1 MQIKNKCGRKIFRP
15 YMISLLFLL
24 YPTNLFALPEGGVVS
39 AGNAAIN
46 QSNGTVLE
54 IVQSTE
60 RAIINWNQFNI
71 ATNEQVHFTQPDS
84 SSVTLNRI
92 TGGDPSSI
100 FGSLTANGSIFLV
113 NPNGIFF
120 GQTATVD
127 VGSLIATTIDIKN
140 DDFLLGSNA
149 FQETGIGTGFI
160 NNQGVIKVNDG
171 GFVFFIAPSG
181 IINQSGIIEA
191 KSLVNEGG
199 TIRLIADTVIE
210 SGTLDVSAK
219 DAGADGGEITLF
231 GKETQFTGTLLARG
245 GSERG
250 NGGAVEV
257 SGSER
262 LQFDGFVNASAV
274 NGIAGSLL
282 IDPKD
287 IIIENGGGDSLNP
300 NDTFGANAGG
310 TARIDADKITA
321 VTNNGTGVTLQAN
334 NDIIV
339 NEQIVTRTPDV
350 LVDGVPTHIN
360 PGGAL
365 TLRAGRSILINA
377 NITSDN
383 ASITLTANDT
393 AAIGSNRDQGSAL
406 INMAPATT
414 LNAGGANIVITLSTG
429 SGTGKD
435 GSGAITLDNLTTT
448 HNIKIVNNGPSP
460 SSDILPASAS
470 SLITAKSVVF
480 DIGVSGGSV
489 GTVIAPILVAVSNVE
504 ARSQL
509 GNVSLASTQ
518 DVTVGG
524 AALTVGQGV
533 SGINASGQ
541 VNLTVL
547 GSEKKLTNN
556 SSITGS
562 EITLQADQM
571 ALLGGTVNAVSGRVT
586 LQPNTAGRAIN
597 LGNTNDP
604 SGMLSLS
611 DAELETIKTTGT
623 LQIGNN
629 AVGAILI
636 SAPID
641 TEMITSMALIGGP
654 SGISQTAPITE
665 QNLHIESSGPIF
677 LTDPNNHIGTLS
689 GNVTNSSNNQI
700 IIDDTT
706 AGTLRANASQ
716 TLVYEQGPLGTLRLN
731 LLTDQFVILP
741 ESPCKGDAQL
751 IAEMTLKSG
760 C

>member
-1 MQIKNKCGRKIFRP
+1 MQIKNKCGRKIFCP
-15 YMISLLFLL
+15 YIIYLLFLL
-24 YPTNLFALPEGGVVS
+24 YPTNLFALPEGGIVT

-140 DDFLLGSNA
+140 DDFLSGSDH
-149 FQETGIGTGFI
+149 FGEIGVGTGFI

-282 IDPKD
+282 IDPKN
-287 IIIENGGGDSLNP
+287 IIIEAGGVDSKNP
-300 NDTFGANAGG
+300 NDTFAENEGG
-310 TARIDADKITA
+310 TARIDAKKITDI
-321 VTNNGTGVTLQAN
+321 TNQGTDVTLQAN
-334 NDIIV
+334 NDITV
-339 NEQIVTRTPDV
+339 NEQIVTNAP
-350 LVDGVPTHIN
+350 GVGK
-360 PGGAL
+360 GGEL
-365 TLRAGRSILINA
+365 IFQAGRSILINA
-377 NITSDN
+377 NIISD
-383 ASITLTANDT
+383 SGRITLTANDS
-393 AAIGSNRDQGSAL
+393 AAVGNNRETGPAL
-406 INMAPATT
+406 ITMASGTT
-414 LNAGGANIVITLSTG
+414 LDAGGAQIIIALSMG
-429 SGTGKD
+429 SD
-435 GSGAITLDNLTTT
+435 SGAITLDNLTTT
-448 HNIKIVNNGPSP
+448 DGNIKIVNNGSSP
-460 SSDILPASAS
+460 SSDILRASS
-470 SLITAKSVVF
+470 LSLITANSVVF
-480 DIGVSGGSV
+480 DITGSNGSI
-489 GTVIAPILVAVSNVE
+489 GTVSEPVRIAVSNVE
-504 ARSQL
+504 ARSQN
-509 GNVSLASTQ
+509 GNVSLGSTK
-518 DVTVGG
+518 DVTVGPP
-524 AALTVGQGV
+524 QFPIPHEF
-533 SGINASGQ
+533 SGIHASGQ

-556 SSITGS
+556 SVAITGS

-604 SGMLSLS
+604 SGVLSLS